1 MAHIAGNIPYYS
13 PESAPGIFKISYVHH
28 LVFWNQGK
36 ITILYV
42 VLWALQLKLPV
53 VSFLVACGL
62 PRAGVPE
69 SDELS
74 RVWMSYSGVQVGND
88 KSATQMVI
96 VGKTIGGVY

>member
-53 VSFLVACGL
+53 VSF
-62 PRAGVPE
+62 
-69 SDELS
+69 
-74 RVWMSYSGVQVGND
+74 
-88 KSATQMVI
+88 
-96 VGKTIGGVY
+96 